1 MTKPPEKSKVVRKLR
16 CAVYTRKSS
25 EEGLEQE
32 FNSLHAQRE
41 ACEAYI
47 ASQRSEG
54 WVLVRDQYDDGGI
67 SGGTLERPGL
77 QQLTADIED
86 GLVDVVV
93 VYKIDRLSRS
103 LADFAKLVEVFDR
116 NGVTFVSVTQSFNTT
131 TSMGRLTLNILLS
144 FAQFEREVTAER
156 IRDKVAASRKKG
168 MWMGGVPPYG
178 YRVENRKLV
187 VDGEAAEHIRWIFA
201 RFLEIGSG
209 TELAREVAKRGIR
222 TPRGNRIDK
231 KYLYRMLNNRA
242 YLGEAVHK
250 GESYPGEHDAIIDRE
265 TWDRVHA
272 ILQESPRKRAA
283 RTRAETPA
291 LLKGLLFGPD
301 GAAFSPTHT
310 RKGGRLYRYYV
321 SQTVLKHG
329 AGSCPVGRVPA
340 GEIEAAVIDQ
350 LARRV
355 PPAGDRGGD
364 VEGARA
370 HADDITEADAR
381 AALQQLDPLWDELF
395 PAEQARIVA
404 LLVERVDIGT
414 DGLNVRLRIDGLG
427 GLAREMLAGTSE
439 QPHDPRDADPRDG
452 DAPRPV
458 PHREARRAEGDA
470 AARRRCAAAQDRQH
484 AGQGAGPRV
493 PVETDA
499 RVRRV
504 RHHRR
509 TGRAR
514 GDRAVL
520 HDPRPAADPART
532 RHRRGD
538 PGREA
543 GTGGDAGAPMNGP
556 TMTRADPPARR
567 ISEST

>member
-1 MTKPPEKSKVVRKLR
+1 MTKPPDKSKVVRKLR

-41 ACEAYI
+41 ACEAFI

-77 QQLTADIED
+77 KRLMQDVDD
-86 GLVDVVV
+86 GLVDVIV

-168 MWMGGVPPYG
+168 MWMGGVPPFG
-178 YRVENRKLV
+178 YQVENRKLL
-187 VDGEAAEHIRWIFA
+187 VDEDAAAHVRWIFA
-201 RFLEIGSG
+201 RFIEIGSC
-209 TELAREVAKRGIR
+209 TVLAREVGARGLG
-222 TPRGNRIDK
+222 TSRGNRIDK
-231 KYLYRMLNNRA
+231 KYLYRMLSNRA
-242 YLGEAVHK
+242 YIGEAVHK
-250 GESYPGEHDAIIDRE
+250 GDSYPGEHDAIIDRE
-265 TWDRVHA
+265 MWERVHT

-291 LLKGLLFGPD
+291 LLKGLVFGPD

-310 RKGGRLYRYYV
+310 RKGERLYRYYV

-329 AGSCPVGRVPA
+329 AGACPVGRVPA

-350 LARRV
+350 LRAVFRQPEIV
-355 PPAGDRGGD
+355 AGTWK
-364 VEGARA
+364 ATRA
-370 HADDITEADAR
+370 HADGITEAGAR

-395 PAEQARIVA
+395 PAEQTRIVA
-404 LLVERVDIGT
+404 LLIERVEIGVAGLNIRMRV
-414 DGLNVRLRIDGLG
+414 DGLS
-427 GLAREMLAGTSE
+427 GLARDMQAGSLE
-439 QPHDPRDADPRDG
+439 
-452 DAPRPV
+452 
-458 PHREARRAEGDA
+458 RAA
-470 AARRRCAAAQDRQH
+470 
-484 AGQGAGPRV
+484 
-493 PVETDA
+493 
-499 RVRRV
+499 
-504 RHHRR
+504 
-509 TGRAR
+509 
-514 GDRAVL
+514 
-520 HDPRPAADPART
+520 
-532 RHRRGD
+532 
-538 PGREA
+538 
-543 GTGGDAGAPMNGP
+543 
-556 TMTRADPPARR
+556 
-567 ISEST
+567 